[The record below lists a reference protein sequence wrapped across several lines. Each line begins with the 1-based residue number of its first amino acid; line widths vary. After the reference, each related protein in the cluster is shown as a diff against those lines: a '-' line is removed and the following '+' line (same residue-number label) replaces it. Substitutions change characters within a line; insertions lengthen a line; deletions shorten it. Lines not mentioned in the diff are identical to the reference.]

1 MDVIITMPYIP
12 NQGIIPNPITINIQH
27 INRTMFPPNPT
38 LDKTLTTLFS
48 CMFEGLI
55 HDIPTT
61 QYTSSSNKF
70 KLLGTIIANHS
81 ESLIL
86 NSTNQAYMLKI
97 SNKHDK
103 IAKAALT
110 NLIIFLIITPPK
122 FIAFVFGCCIGIM
135 G

>member
-55 HDIPTT
+55 HDIPNT
-61 QYTSSSNKF
+61 Q
-70 KLLGTIIANHS
+70 
-81 ESLIL
+81 
-86 NSTNQAYMLKI
+86 
-97 SNKHDK
+97 
-103 IAKAALT
+103 
-110 NLIIFLIITPPK
+110 
-122 FIAFVFGCCIGIM
+122 
-135 G
+135 